1 MDCGSFESMAGPE
14 VESRECE
21 EEEEIVEKVY
31 LFN

>member
-21 EEEEIVEKVY
+21 EEEEIVEKSV
-31 LFN
+31 FI

>member
-1 MDCGSFESMAGPE
+1 MAGPE

-31 LFN
+31 LFNWL